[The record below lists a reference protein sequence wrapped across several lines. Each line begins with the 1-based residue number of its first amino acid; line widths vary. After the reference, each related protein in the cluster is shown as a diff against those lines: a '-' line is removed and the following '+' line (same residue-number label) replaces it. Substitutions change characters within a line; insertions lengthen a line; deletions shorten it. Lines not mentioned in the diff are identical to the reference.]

1 MKFYRVTEG
10 EFTRFIESK
19 TILKLIAQE
28 SKVEPDKFCLVGV
41 NPHERIG
48 YAIRHGRVDE
58 LRTWRLDNLVKFL
71 KKQSHAIPFEIQYK
85 TNS

>member
-1 MKFYRVTEG
+1 MRFHRTTEG
-10 EFTRFIESK
+10 EFTRLIETK

-28 SKVEPDKFCLVGV
+28 SEVVPDKFCLVGI

-48 YAIRHGRVDE
+48 YAIRHGRVDD

-71 KKQSHAIPFEIQYK
+71 KKQSQIIPLEVQYK
-85 TNS
+85 